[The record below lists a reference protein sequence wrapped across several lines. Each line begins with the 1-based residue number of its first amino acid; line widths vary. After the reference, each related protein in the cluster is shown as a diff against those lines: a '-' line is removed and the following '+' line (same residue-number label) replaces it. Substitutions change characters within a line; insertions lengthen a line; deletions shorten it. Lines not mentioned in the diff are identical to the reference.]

1 MCNPA
6 AVLGLQA
13 TGAGVSAVGAYGQ
26 AAGQKSLLGY
36 EANIADINAGLA
48 ERAAKTELLRGQF
61 EEQKARLAAAQS
73 KSSARVA
80 MAAGN
85 VDLGYGSALNVLTS
99 HDVVNEIDVNTLH
112 ANAVRSAWGYRVEG
126 VNLKNEAALKRATA
140 AGISP
145 GMAAATS
152 LLGSASQVAGS
163 WYNMRKAGAFDK
175 NNKTKN
181 QNTNPYRLSM
191 PMGTN

>member
-1 MCNPA
+1 MCNPM
-6 AVLGLQA
+6 AVLALQGA
-13 TGAGVSAVGAYGQ
+13 GAGVSAVGAYSQ
-26 AAGQKSLLGY
+26 AAGQKSLLSH
-36 EANIADINAGLA
+36 EASMADINAGLA
-48 ERAAKTELLRGQF
+48 ERSAQTELLRGQF
-61 EEQKARLAAAQS
+61 EEQKARLAAAQA

-112 ANAVRSAWGYRVEG
+112 ANAVRSAWGYRIEG

-163 WYNMRKAGAFDK
+163 WYDMIKSGALSQGD
-175 NNKTKN
+175 KTKN
-181 QNTNPYRLSM
+181 QNANPYRLSM